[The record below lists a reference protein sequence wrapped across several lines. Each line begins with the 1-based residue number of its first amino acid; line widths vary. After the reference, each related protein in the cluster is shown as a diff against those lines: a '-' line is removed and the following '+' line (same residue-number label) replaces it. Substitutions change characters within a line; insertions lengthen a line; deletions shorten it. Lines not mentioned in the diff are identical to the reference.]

1 MNTHETSSMSET
13 QAVPAEAPAEA
24 SSVILDVHHLKK
36 QFGEHVVLKDINFEL
51 QKGEVVSILGSSG
64 SGKSTFLRCL
74 NLLEKPTS
82 GQISYHGEDIL
93 SGDFNAYAYRAKVGM
108 VFQQFNLFANLS
120 VLENCVIGQERV
132 LKRKRKDA
140 IERAKHELDQVGLSD
155 FLKAKPV
162 MLSGGQKQRVAI
174 ARALAMDPEVL
185 LFDEPTSALDPE
197 MVEGVLQAMTSLAGQ
212 GLTMMVVTHE
222 IEFAHD
228 VSTRVCYMNEGVILE
243 EGTPEEVLDHPRNE
257 RTKEFLSRYHK
268 NI

>member
-1 MNTHETSSMSET
+1 
-13 QAVPAEAPAEA
+13 
-24 SSVILDVHHLKK
+24 
-36 QFGEHVVLKDINFEL
+36 
-51 QKGEVVSILGSSG
+51 
-64 SGKSTFLRCL
+64 
-74 NLLEKPTS
+74 
-82 GQISYHGEDIL
+82 
-93 SGDFNAYAYRAKVGM
+93 
-108 VFQQFNLFANLS
+108 
-120 VLENCVIGQERV
+120 
-132 LKRKRKDA
+132 
-140 IERAKHELDQVGLSD
+140 
-155 FLKAKPV
+155 

-197 MVEGVLQAMTSLAGQ
+197 MVEGVLQAMTSLATK